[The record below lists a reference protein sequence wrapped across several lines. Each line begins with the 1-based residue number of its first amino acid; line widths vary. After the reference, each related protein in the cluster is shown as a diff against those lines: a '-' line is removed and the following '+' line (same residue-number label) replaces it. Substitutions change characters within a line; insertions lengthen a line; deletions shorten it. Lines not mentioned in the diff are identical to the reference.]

1 MQCYY
6 LKFSSRAALSSAP
19 FHGVFS
25 LGEHEFEGHVKE
37 CKDARSQENS
47 YDATDISK
55 EAIQFNGVE
64 LGADCDLGR
73 RKEESQS

>member
-1 MQCYY
+1 MLL
-6 LKFSSRAALSSAP
+6 LKIFFIFSTAVCSAP
-19 FHGVFS
+19 FHGVFG

-47 YDATDISK
+47 YDATDISE